1 MVFMFYR
8 VYHIS
13 YKKEVPIMD
22 ADMKSFLYFRV
33 NLSSAK
39 DFTFSSLYS
48 IPPIITLNP
57 RFMSI
62 IWAKISHKVQK

>member
-1 MVFMFYR
+1 
-8 VYHIS
+8 
-13 YKKEVPIMD
+13 MD
-22 ADMKSFLYFRV
+22 ADMKSFLYSAHSIILFRFRSYFRV

-39 DFTFSSLYS
+39 DFTFSSLFS
-48 IPPIITLNP
+48 ISPIITLNP

>member
-1 MVFMFYR
+1 
-8 VYHIS
+8 
-13 YKKEVPIMD
+13 MD
-22 ADMKSFLYFRV
+22 ADMKSFLYSAAFYHPLSDFVPTFRV

-39 DFTFSSLYS
+39 DFTFSSLFS